1 MKLLRNA
8 LVGLFFIGHLALAMS
23 QDQADPILFSVD
35 SDQVPVSE
43 FVYIYTKTNGPK
55 ANFSL
60 ASLSEYLDLYKK
72 FKMKVRRAREMKL
85 DTIPSLQSELAGYRK
100 QLASN
105 YLIDKE
111 VTNQLIDEAYQ
122 RVQDDVRIGHILV
135 KVDLNASPED
145 TTIAL
150 KKIREAEKALIGG
163 QSFAAVASQFSED
176 ETTAKTGGDL
186 GYWTALFPSGF
197 YAMESAAYDTPV
209 GKFSPIFRTKLGYH
223 ILSVSDRRPA
233 RGELEV
239 AHILIRKIKGE
250 NSADARTKIDSLYR
264 ALREGADFEEVA
276 KAESEDKLSAAKGG
290 NIGFFGINKYESSFE
305 EAAFAL
311 AKDGDF
317 TKPIET
323 TSGYHIIK
331 RISKRAP
338 DTEELAKRRLEPLVK
353 RDQRF
358 ELAKTSMIEKIK
370 AEIGVEER
378 NDVLLKYTQM
388 QNDSFFTFMW
398 RPRTGSLSD
407 RTILR
412 LGKTTQIPV
421 SSFED
426 YLLKN
431 AGKRVN
437 LKRSND
443 LVSGVR
449 QLFNDFI
456 QDECIRY
463 EESRLEEKYP
473 DFRALM
479 REYEEGILLFEATKR
494 IVWDRAGQD
503 STGLAAFFQAEEQ
516 GKYSWGERA
525 RVTYYSLKSSD
536 TELLEDVRKYAVSKS
551 SDKVL
556 SKFNKGDKEIL
567 SARELI
573 YEHGKN
579 PAVDEMVWAPGTLSF
594 NEEDKRTKGWNFIKI
609 EEILAPTPKTLDEA
623 RGYVI
628 ADYQDKLEHDW
639 IKELKERYT
648 VKVDQRVFQSLVK

>member
-8 LVGLFFIGHLALAMS
+8 LIGLFFIGHLASAIC
-23 QDQADPILFSVD
+23 QDQADPVLFSVD
-35 SDQVPVSE
+35 NDQVPVSE

-85 DTIPSLQSELAGYRK
+85 DTIPSLKSELAGYRK

-111 VTNQLIDEAYQ
+111 VTNQLINEAYQ
-122 RVQDDVRIGHILV
+122 RIQEDVRIGHILV
-135 KVDLNASPED
+135 NVDLNASPED
-145 TTIAL
+145 TVIAL
-150 KKIREAEKALIGG
+150 KKIREAEKALMSG
-163 QSFAAVASQFSED
+163 QPFATVASQFSED
-176 ETTAKTGGDL
+176 ETTANSGGDL

-197 YAMESAAYDTPV
+197 YAMETAAYQTPV
-209 GKFSPIFRTKLGYH
+209 GKFSSIFRTKLGYH
-223 ILSVSDRRPA
+223 LLTVVDRRPA
-233 RGELEV
+233 RGEMEV
-239 AHILIRKIKGE
+239 AHILVRKIKGE
-250 NSADARTKIDSLYR
+250 NSANARTKIDSLYR
-264 ALREGADFEEVA
+264 VLREGADFEEVA
-276 KAESEDKLSAAKGG
+276 RAESEDKLSAAKGG

-311 AKDGDF
+311 TGDGNF

-331 RISKRAP
+331 RISKRGL

-370 AEIGVEER
+370 AEIGVDEKK
-378 NDVLLKYTQM
+378 DILLKYTQM

-398 RPRTGSLSD
+398 RPRTGNLSD
-407 RTILR
+407 RIILR
-412 LGKTTQIPV
+412 LGKTKQLPV

-443 LVSGVR
+443 LVSAVR
-449 QLFNDFI
+449 QLYDDFI
-456 QDECIRY
+456 QDECIKY
-463 EESRLEEKYP
+463 EESRLEDKYP

-503 STGLAAFFQAEEQ
+503 STGLMAFFNAEEK
-516 GKYSWGERA
+516 GKYTWGERA

-536 TELLEDVRKYAVSKS
+536 TELLEDVRKYATSRS
-551 SDKVL
+551 ADKVL

-573 YEHGKN
+573 YEHGRN

-609 EEILAPTPKTLDEA
+609 EEILEPTAKTLDEA

-628 ADYQDKLEHDW
+628 ADYQDKLEQDW